1 MQNGKVGAFVDRSYQ
16 SSCIDVEHKKRGRP
30 RLRDERDQRIE
41 SSHLEHQQ
49 PSAPMGPPFV
59 SPVLSS
65 PGRGHQRMGSYR
77 ELKSQP
83 GIFHPG
89 AQIGVPMSQSHD
101 LGSFR
106 PSAPHLVISPISPT
120 AFLSIDLVFA
130 KANHAFHEA
139 IAPGFN
145 LRGRPLLDL
154 VSQSHAT
161 EIQGLQSQL
170 RAERDTNAP
179 TYLPPIH
186 GSAHDLEAISS
197 VDERDLRNATL
208 DSVDRK
214 LYWTFRTPSGQQR
227 NFHFTVK
234 LARTS
239 FFFVVLILP
248 PGPQYLAPS
257 SSPYAIEDPQ
267 RQFQISPVTS
277 SHARSPVL
285 GQVGQ
290 HRPFSSGFSQSGSPF
305 YSPAGSNLSPET
317 RLLVNIPRSQHH
329 EETRTSH
336 TYLQHQQVPPVT
348 SAPASHIARSPQAQ
362 SKEVGS
368 YPRPRS
374 QDLRHL
380 ELPPIHSTSP
390 GTASGHGQRRT
401 HGEHDGQVPVNEET
415 QHSGHRRRKRQRVG
429 IEEMLD

>member
-1 MQNGKVGAFVDRSYQ
+1 MGTFTDRYYQ

-41 SSHLEHQQ
+41 GSHLEHQQ
-49 PSAPMGPPFV
+49 SSAPMGPPFV

-77 ELKSQP
+77 ELRSQP
-83 GIFHPG
+83 GIFHHGP
-89 AQIGVPMSQSHD
+89 QIGVPMSQAYD

-106 PSAPHLVISPISPT
+106 PSAPHLEISPIPPI
-120 AFLSIDLVFA
+120 AVLSIDLVVA

-139 IAPGFN
+139 IAPGVN

-154 VSQSHAT
+154 VSPSHAT

-170 RAERDTNAP
+170 RAERDTKDP

-186 GSAHDLEAISS
+186 GSAHDLDAISS
-197 VDERDLRNATL
+197 VNDRDLHNATQGAM
-208 DSVDRK
+208 DRK
-214 LYWTFRTPSGQQR
+214 LYWTFRTLSGQQR

-234 LARTS
+234 LARTA
-239 FFFVVLILP
+239 FFFVVLMLP
-248 PGPQYLAPS
+248 PGSQYPAPS

-267 RQFQISPVTS
+267 RQFQLSPVTS
-277 SHARSPVL
+277 SLARSPVL

-290 HRPFSSGFSQSGSPF
+290 HRTFSSGSSQSGSPYF
-305 YSPAGSNLSPET
+305 SPPGSNLSPET
-317 RLLVNIPRSQHH
+317 RLLANIPRSQHH
-329 EETRTSH
+329 NDTRIPH
-336 TYLQHQQVPPVT
+336 AYLQNQQAPPAT
-348 SAPASHIARSPQAQ
+348 SAPASQMARSPQAQ

-380 ELPPIHSTSP
+380 ELPPIHGATP
-390 GTASGHGQRRT
+390 GTGSGHGQRRT
-401 HGEHDGQVPVNEET
+401 HGEHDDQVPLNEET
-415 QHSGHRRRKRQRVG
+415 QHSSHRRRKRQRVG